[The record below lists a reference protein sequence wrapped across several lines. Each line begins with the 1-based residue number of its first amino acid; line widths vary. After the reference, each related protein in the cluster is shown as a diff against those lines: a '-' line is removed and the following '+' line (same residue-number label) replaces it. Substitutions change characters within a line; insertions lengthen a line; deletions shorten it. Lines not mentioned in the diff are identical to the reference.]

1 MLRKLFNILTNKVFS
16 FSVLGVAI
24 LSVLL
29 HWLRFILFEQCVNNS
44 GIALGSLSGVMPIV
58 LIVCIAIILAIVL
71 FYAIKQKDIFLVIL
85 FIGGLSNWIDRV
97 IDGFVCDYLLF
108 LDFYINFND
117 IVISV
122 IVALIVFRDILKEKI
137 AT

>member
-16 FSVLGVAI
+16 FSALGVAI
-24 LSVLL
+24 LLISL

-122 IVALIVFRDILKEKI
+122 IVALIVLRDILKEKI
-137 AT
+137 AA

>member
-16 FSVLGVAI
+16 FSALGVAI
-24 LSVLL
+24 LLISL

-58 LIVCIAIILAIVL
+58 LIVCIGTILAIVL

-108 LDFYINFND
+108 
-117 IVISV
+117 
-122 IVALIVFRDILKEKI
+122 
-137 AT
+137 

>member
-16 FSVLGVAI
+16 FSVLGATI
-24 LSVLL
+24 LLVSL